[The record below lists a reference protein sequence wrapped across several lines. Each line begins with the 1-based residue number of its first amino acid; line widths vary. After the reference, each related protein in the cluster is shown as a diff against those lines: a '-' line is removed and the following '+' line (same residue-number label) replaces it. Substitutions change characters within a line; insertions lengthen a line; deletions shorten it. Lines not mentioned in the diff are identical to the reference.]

1 MDYGDLLITPGSEMH
16 AMHGHHSNFR
26 IENRDLPA
34 ERAQLEEMGFNI
46 NMIRKMYLVLKP
58 RNIEEAID
66 YMTEIDGVMQHDF
79 HKDTFSDL

>member
-1 MDYGDLLITPGSEMH
+1 MDYGEKLITPGSEIH

-26 IENRDLPA
+26 IENIERDLPA

-58 RNIEEAID
+58 RNIE
-66 YMTEIDGVMQHDF
+66 
-79 HKDTFSDL
+79 